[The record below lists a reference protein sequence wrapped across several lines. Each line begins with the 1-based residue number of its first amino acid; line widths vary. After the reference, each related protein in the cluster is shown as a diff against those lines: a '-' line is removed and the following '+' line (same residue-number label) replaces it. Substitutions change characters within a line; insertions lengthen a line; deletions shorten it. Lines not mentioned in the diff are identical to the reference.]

1 MNQCP
6 LPLITMS
13 DYIPNEVLIEILARL
28 PVDSLLR
35 FTSVCKS
42 WYSLITSPSFITKH
56 INQTI
61 TDRKRNSDK
70 LILRLYTDND
80 KKEHYLLCPDDENFP
95 DDYLELPFPFKS
107 PNGYFRIFGSC
118 NGLLCQCDNYYDYSH
133 DHFYGAIGDASQIV
147 LWNPSIRKSVT
158 IRMPCKP
165 PGCYM
170 FVLGFGA
177 HPTTHE
183 YKVVRLVYFT
193 TYSSHFAPKVALFM
207 QGTGLWRCIDSAA
220 PPYCMVEFMWSQAFV
235 NGDVHWVAFDP
246 HVVDGFRNLILSFNM
261 GTEAFSEMMLPPT
274 LADEHPSCLSVKLF
288 GESLVVFWS
297 GQISAGFCCIWVM
310 KEYGDAKSWTKLF
323 SINLPDLLD
332 KTLGFRKNG
341 EVLLSTNENWLL
353 SYHPGTQKMTN
364 TGIVGNSY
372 SCNVDVFMA
381 TLVLVKGENGV

>member
-13 DYIPNEVLIEILARL
+13 DYMPNELLIEILARL

-42 WYSLITSPSFITKH
+42 WYSLITSPSFITKN

-80 KKEHYLLCPDDENFP
+80 KKEHYLLCPDDENSP

-118 NGLLCQCDNYYDYSH
+118 NGLLCLCDDYYDFSH
-133 DHFYGAIGDASQIV
+133 DHFYGSILDASQIV

-158 IRMPCKP
+158 IRMLCRP

-183 YKVVRLVYFT
+183 YKVVRLVYLT
-193 TYSSHFAPKVALFM
+193 TYYSHLLP
-207 QGTGLWRCIDSAA
+207 R
-220 PPYCMVEFMWSQAFV
+220 
-235 NGDVHWVAFDP
+235 
-246 HVVDGFRNLILSFNM
+246 LSFSRKAQ
-261 GTEAFSEMMLPPT
+261 G
-274 LADEHPSCLSVKLF
+274 
-288 GESLVVFWS
+288 
-297 GQISAGFCCIWVM
+297 
-310 KEYGDAKSWTKLF
+310 YGDALILLLLRIVWL
-323 SINLPDLLD
+323 NLCGLRLL
-332 KTLGFRKNG
+332 
-341 EVLLSTNENWLL
+341 
-353 SYHPGTQKMTN
+353 
-364 TGIVGNSY
+364 
-372 SCNVDVFMA
+372 
-381 TLVLVKGENGV
+381 

>member
-1 MNQCP
+1 MAKEGAAGEAEEGAAGEAWTAAIDEGQR
-6 LPLITMS
+6 TER
-13 DYIPNEVLIEILARL
+13 DTGAKEREREGVY
-28 PVDSLLR
+28 
-35 FTSVCKS
+35 
-42 WYSLITSPSFITKH
+42 
-56 INQTI
+56 
-61 TDRKRNSDK
+61 RKRNSDK

-118 NGLLCQCDNYYDYSH
+118 NGLLCLCDDYYDYSH

-158 IRMPCKP
+158 ICMPYKP

-177 HPTTHE
+177 HPTTHD
-183 YKVVRLVYFT
+183 YKVVRLVYLT
-193 TYSSHFAPKVALFM
+193 TYSSHFAPKVELFT
-207 QGTGLWRCIDSAA
+207 QGIGLWRCIDSAA

-235 NGDVHWVAFDP
+235 NRAVHWVAFDP
-246 HVVDGFRNLILSFNM
+246 RVVDGFRNLILSFNM
-261 GTEAFSEMMLPPT
+261 GTEAFSEMMLLPT
-274 LADEHPSCLSVKLF
+274 LADQHPSCLSVKLF
-288 GESLVVFWS
+288 GESLAVFWS
-297 GQISAGFCCIWVM
+297 GLISAGFCCIWVI
-310 KEYGDAKSWTKLF
+310 KEYGDVKSWTKLF
-323 SINLPDLLD
+323 SINLLDVLD

-341 EVLLSTNENWLL
+341 EVLLSTNMNWLL

-372 SCNVDVFMA
+372 SFNVDVFMA
-381 TLVLVKGENGV
+381 TLVLVKGENAV